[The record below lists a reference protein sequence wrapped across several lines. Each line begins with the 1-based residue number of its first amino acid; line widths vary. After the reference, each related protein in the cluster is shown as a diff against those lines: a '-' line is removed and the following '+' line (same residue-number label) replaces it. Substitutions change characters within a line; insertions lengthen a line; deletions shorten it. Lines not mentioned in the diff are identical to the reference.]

1 VCDSLCL
8 LGDGVTL
15 FAKNSDRPRTEPQ
28 VVEVFA
34 DRPPG
39 SGLRTQYLEI
49 SDTGALSTIL
59 SRPTWL
65 WGAEH
70 GINEHRVAI
79 GNEMIFTAEDPRR
92 AAPALIGM
100 DLVRLGLERGSTAED
115 ALDTMTALLETHG
128 QGGIGDPDHGLS
140 YWSSFLIADPTSAWI
155 LETSRTTWAARP
167 VASGAAI
174 SNRLTL
180 RRDWTRAS
188 ADVPPGTDVATW
200 RHPRL
205 STGFADVRLAAS
217 RTVVDTACASLSP
230 SPVCDPRAVVG
241 ALRDHGTGPWG
252 SPGGSTVSSDTVS
265 SDTVSSDMVS
275 AAPAPDTVSPDGDGW
290 TICLHAG
297 DTSVTTA
304 SMVALL
310 PADRHDPARAWTALG
325 SPCVSVYVPVPVPDA
340 SSGYRIPPPAAVRD
354 PSVWARFAAV
364 RDAVGSDAGALQTV
378 RSELSPVEDALWDEA
393 DDLGVDPARWESFG
407 VRATVA
413 VGLALDKL
421 VTVGLGGSEGPERPE
436 RL

>member
-15 FAKNSDRPRTEPQ
+15 FAKNSDRPRTESQ
-28 VVEVFA
+28 IVEVNA
-34 DRPPG
+34 RRRPG

-49 SDTGALSTIL
+49 PDTGALSTIL

-79 GNEMIFTAEDPRR
+79 GNQMIFTADDPRR
-92 AAPALIGM
+92 VAPALIGM

-128 QGGIGDPDHGLS
+128 QGGIGDLDHDRS

-155 LETSRTTWAARP
+155 LETSGSTWAARP

-174 SNRLTL
+174 SNRLTI

-188 ADVPPGTDVATW
+188 ADVAPGTDVDTW

-205 STGFADVRLAAS
+205 PTGFADVRLAAG
-217 RTVVDTACASLSP
+217 RAVVDSACASTSV

-241 ALRDHGTGPWG
+241 ALRDHGTGSWG
-252 SPGGSTVSSDTVS
+252 SPGGSTMSSDTVS
-265 SDTVSSDMVS
+265 P
-275 AAPAPDTVSPDGDGW
+275 PAPDHVSPDGDGW
-290 TICLHAG
+290 TLCLHAG

-310 PADRHDPARAWTALG
+310 PADGHHPARAWTALG

-340 SSGYRIPPPAAVRD
+340 SSRYPIPLPAVVGD

-364 RDAVGSDAGALQTV
+364 GDAVGSDAGALETV
-378 RSELSPVEDALWDEA
+378 RSALSPVEDALWDEA
-393 DDLGVDPARWESFG
+393 DGLGTDPARWESFG

-421 VTVGLGGSEGPERPE
+421 ATIGLGGPAGAGGAVKGDG
-436 RL
+436 

>member
-28 VVEVFA
+28 IVEVNA
-34 DRPPG
+34 ARRSG
-39 SGLRTQYLEI
+39 SVLRTQYLEI
-49 SDTGALSTIL
+49 PDTGALSTIL

-79 GNEMIFTAEDPRR
+79 GNQMVFTAEDPRP

-100 DLVRLGLERGSTAED
+100 DLVRLGLERGSTATD
-115 ALDTMTALLETHG
+115 ALDAMTDLLETHG
-128 QGGIGDPDHGLS
+128 QGGIGDLDHGRA
-140 YWSSFLIADPTSAWI
+140 YWSSFLIADPTAAWI
-155 LETSRTTWAARP
+155 LETSGSTWAARP
-167 VASGAAI
+167 VVAGAAI

-188 ADVPPGTDVATW
+188 ADVAPGTDVDTW

-205 STGFADVRLAAS
+205 PTGFADVRLAAG
-217 RTVVDTACASLSP
+217 RAAVDLACAST

-252 SPGGSTVSSDTVS
+252 SPGGPTSAGDAA
-265 SDTVSSDMVS
+265 
-275 AAPAPDTVSPDGDGW
+275 AAPAPDNVSPDGDGW
-290 TICLHAG
+290 TLCLHAG

-310 PADRHDPARAWTALG
+310 PADRHLPARAWTALG

-340 SSGYRIPPPAAVRD
+340 SCRYRIPPPAAVGD

-364 RDAVGSDAGALQTV
+364 GDAVGSDAGALETV
-378 RSELSPVEDALWDEA
+378 RSALSPVEDALWEEA
-393 DDLGVDPARWESFG
+393 DGLGTDPARWGSFG

-413 VGLALDKL
+413 VVQALDKL
-421 VTVGLGGSEGPERPE
+421 ATVGLGGAVKSDG
-436 RL
+436 

>member
-15 FAKNSDRPRTEPQ
+15 FAKNSDRPRNEPQ
-28 VVEVFA
+28 IVEVNA
-34 DRPPG
+34 GRRPG
-39 SGLRTQYLEI
+39 SVLRTQYLEI
-49 SDTGALSTIL
+49 PDTGALSTIL

-100 DLVRLGLERGSTAED
+100 DLVRLGLERGCSAED

-155 LETSRTTWAARP
+155 LETSGSTWAARP

-188 ADVPPGTDVATW
+188 ADVPPGTDVDTW
-200 RHPRL
+200 RHPLL
-205 STGFADVRLAAS
+205 STGFADVRLTAGRA
-217 RTVVDTACASLSP
+217 VVDTACASSSSAP
-230 SPVCDPRAVVG
+230 ICDPRAVVG

-265 SDTVSSDMVS
+265 
-275 AAPAPDTVSPDGDGW
+275 AAPAPDAVSPDGDGW
-290 TICLHAG
+290 TLCLHAG

-310 PADRHDPARAWTALG
+310 PADRHDPTRAWTALG
-325 SPCVSVYVPVPVPDA
+325 SPCVSVYVPVPVPDP
-340 SSGYRIPPPAAVRD
+340 SSGYRIPPPAAVGD
-354 PSVWARFAAV
+354 PSVWARFAAI
-364 RDAVGSDAGALQTV
+364 RDAVGSDAGALDTV
-378 RSELSPVEDALWDEA
+378 RSELSVVEDALWDEA
-393 DDLGVDPARWESFG
+393 DDLGIDPARWESFG
-407 VRATVA
+407 VRATGA

-421 VTVGLGGSEGPERPE
+421 ASAGLGGALKSDG
-436 RL
+436 